1 MRALAPIVGASD
13 VPFRHCPCSPNL
25 PAIIGC
31 VSQENVDLVRASWEA
46 FVRGDFEAAL
56 EPLSPD
62 VKFDFT
68 NLPDG
73 GVLVGRDGV
82 FEGMRRW
89 VSSWESYEME
99 LDDFIDA
106 GDRVVVLF
114 RERGK
119 GRGSGV
125 ETVSHPGAVWTVEGG
140 SVVRMQP
147 FSSRADAFAAAGI
160 PAPE

>member
-31 VSQENVDLVRASWEA
+31 VSQENVDL
-46 FVRGDFEAAL
+46 
-56 EPLSPD
+56 D